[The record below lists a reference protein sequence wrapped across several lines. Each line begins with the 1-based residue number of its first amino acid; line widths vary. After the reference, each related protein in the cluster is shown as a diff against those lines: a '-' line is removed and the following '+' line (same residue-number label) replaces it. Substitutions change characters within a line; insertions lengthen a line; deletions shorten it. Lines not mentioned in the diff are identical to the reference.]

1 MNRPRKLPHGLLIS
15 TLAEYQT
22 DFWLRVGLEC
32 QHRGV
37 DCEFLSFDD
46 RSTEALRQA
55 GFRVYASS
63 EQPAVSD
70 ELALLD
76 EFESGPFESLFLHER
91 VAFNEQ
97 NHSHLRTKLCRSIRL
112 ADMAIASSLERF
124 EAVEIGRA
132 SCRERVCPYG

>member
-55 GFRVYASS
+55 GFRVYAFS
-63 EQPAVSD
+63 EQHDVSH
-70 ELALLD
+70 ELELLG
-76 EFESGPFESLFLHER
+76 EFDIRPFASLFPHQTEAGR
-91 VAFNEQ
+91 VRKEG
-97 NHSHLRTKLCRSIRL
+97 LK
-112 ADMAIASSLERF
+112 
-124 EAVEIGRA
+124 
-132 SCRERVCPYG
+132 

>member
-55 GFRVYASS
+55 GFRVYAFS

-76 EFESGPFESLFLHER
+76 EFESGPFESLFLDR
-91 VAFNEQ
+91 KSTRLNS
-97 NHSHLRTKLCRSIRL
+97 SH
-112 ADMAIASSLERF
+112 
-124 EAVEIGRA
+124 
-132 SCRERVCPYG
+132 